1 MQEILVPTDF
11 SDNALNALQYAVAF
25 AQRQEASITVL
36 HVYHHEETHTE
47 AEEKLQA
54 IKNTLLA
61 DTQALPS
68 QPRIELQLVEG
79 NFLKV
84 LQAMLETKKYAYVI
98 IGMKGKT
105 AFEQV
110 FIGSNT
116 LNVLD
121 NVQTPVIVVP
131 KDAIFRPFRK
141 VSLAIDTHNTYHF
154 TTFEGLK
161 KLLLAFRTNLMLVT
175 VRMREAIESTE
186 TDKLQMTKVKKWLGN
201 ELTVSLKAVVADS
214 VSEGLLYYL
223 AQKSD
228 NDLLVMVAR
237 KRNFFEKIFR
247 TSFTQQMAFVA
258 EVPILIIYEE

>member
-11 SDNALNALQYAVAF
+11 SDNALNALHYAVAF
-25 AQRQEASITVL
+25 AQKLEASITIL
-36 HVYHHEETHTE
+36 HVYQQEEDQVE
-47 AEEKLQA
+47 IQEKLQA
-54 IKNTLLA
+54 IKNNLLA
-61 DTQALPS
+61 DSQALPI
-68 QPRIELQLVEG
+68 QIHLVEG
-79 NFLKV
+79 TFLKV

-121 NVQTPVIVVP
+121 NVQTPVIVIP

-161 KLLLAFRTNLMLVT
+161 KLLLVFRTNLMIVT

-186 TDKLQMTKVKKWLGN
+186 MDKLQMTKVKKWLGN

-237 KRNFFEKIFR
+237 KRNFFEKVFR
-247 TSFTQQMAFVA
+247 TSFSQQMAFIA